1 MADPRRPSSPS
12 LRGAATA
19 PLVLTTPGELRDLT
33 SGWTGSREVVG
44 LVPTMGSLHAGHMSL
59 VAAAQRECDR
69 VVVSIFVN
77 PLQFGPGEDYLSY
90 PRRLDSDLR
99 LLGDQGV
106 DACYCPSPA
115 TLYPEGFATR
125 VEVAA
130 AGELWEAAMRPGHFA
145 GVATV
150 VTKLLTAAG
159 PCRAYFGDK
168 DAQQVAV
175 VSRLASDLDLGSEV
189 VVCPT
194 IREPDGLAL
203 SSRNQ
208 LLSPPGRRAAVCLS
222 RALVEAA
229 RSFARGVISGPELS
243 AVAAQVIDAEVRA
256 RLDYAGV
263 VDPVDFRPVVETKA
277 SSRLLVAAQVERVR
291 LIDTALVGSPPH
303 PSR

>member
-1 MADPRRPSSPS
+1 MADPRAPSALPP
-12 LRGAATA
+12 LRFGPA
-19 PLVLTTPGELRDLT
+19 PLLVRTPGELRRLASRWRA
-33 SGWTGSREVVG
+33 SGERVG

-90 PRRLDSDLR
+90 PRQLEADLE
-99 LLGDQGV
+99 LLGDRGV
-106 DACYCPSPA
+106 DACYCPPVEA
-115 TLYPEGFATR
+115 LYPEGFATR

-130 AGELWEAAMRPGHFA
+130 GGELWEAAIRPGHFG

-150 VTKLLTAAG
+150 VTKLLAATG
-159 PCRAYFGDK
+159 PCRAYFGEK

-175 VSRLASDLDLGSEV
+175 VSGLVKDLDLGSEV

-208 LLSPPGRRAAVCLS
+208 LLSPRGRQAALCLS
-222 RALVEAA
+222 RALIASAGEFAA
-229 RSFARGVISGPELS
+229 GLVSGSELA
-243 AVAAQVIDAEVRA
+243 AVAARVIGAEPQA
-256 RLDYAGV
+256 HLDYAGV
-263 VDPVDFRPVVETKA
+263 VDPLDFRPVAEA
-277 SSRLLVAAQVERVR
+277 WAGSRLLVAAAVEGVR
-291 LIDTALVGSPPH
+291 LIDTSLLGSPPQ
-303 PSR
+303 SDG